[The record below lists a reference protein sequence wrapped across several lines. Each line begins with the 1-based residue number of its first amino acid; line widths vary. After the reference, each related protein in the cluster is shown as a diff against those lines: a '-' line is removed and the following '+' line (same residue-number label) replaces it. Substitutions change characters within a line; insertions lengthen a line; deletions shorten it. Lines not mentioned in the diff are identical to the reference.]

1 MVMLE
6 ALMSLRDN
14 FSNPVK
20 KTAENMR
27 SLGETAENTAPKFD
41 KIDGGLGKAKRS
53 SDKLRD
59 SMSKVLPVSEQN
71 ANAQKKHNDAIQDGE
86 REANKLTGA
95 LKGVLGVAAL
105 IAAGKKFIDFSN
117 EITSATSRLALMND
131 GQQKVTEF
139 NDEIFKS
146 AERARGSY
154 MATADTIAKLGL
166 QTGDLFKS
174 NKELITF
181 AEVLNKQFK
190 IAGTPIESQKSAML
204 QLTQAMGSGVLR
216 GEEFNAIFEASPAI
230 IELIAK
236 KMNMPASQMRSLAA
250 EGKITADV
258 VKSSLLDA
266 IDETSEKF
274 NQMPKTFGDIAE
286 SFKNRAIK
294 AFTPVALQFNKLINS
309 KGFQAMFDVATRS
322 VEVFANG
329 LMFLLAVSENVFNFL
344 YDSWPLLKPLFFMVG
359 GAILAVQWKVIQGF
373 VLMGLQAMKMGAL
386 AVIAGLKTAAAFVI
400 ANLPIVLLG
409 AAIGF
414 VIYLLVQL
422 GATAGDVCGFIV
434 GAFFAVL
441 QIILNFLMFIPNL
454 IVSVAEL
461 IYNTVKDIQTYFL
474 LAKNNIQGAWEMMCY
489 SLHRNIAN
497 FVNGGI
503 KMVES
508 FVNFFIRGINKI
520 IQGINRLSFTTPS
533 WLGGYTFGIHKDEIS
548 EWSAPR
554 MAMPDAPKIANGV
567 KPREYTKFPK
577 AEYGSVGNAF
587 NIGKDVGKNFGNFVS
602 DKVGGIGD
610 FIRNAKD
617 SVMGDLNN
625 RGVGKM
631 PKPGEGLD
639 PLDAGAGGKGKAGK
653 ALKDTAKNTKDIDS
667 ALRRSSD
674 DLSAIKDLMTQRA
687 ITNISWD
694 KIEVK
699 VDNKFGDIHK
709 EVDLDGFIDSIGEG
723 LNNAVNSVMT
733 GVTLLE

>member
-1 MVMLE
+1 MAVMLE
-6 ALMSLRDN
+6 GMMSLTN
-14 FSNPVK
+14 NGFTNPIK
-20 KTAENMR
+20 AAANQLRGLGSTAE
-27 SLGETAENTAPKFD
+27 SVKPKFE
-41 KIDGGLGKAKRS
+41 KMDGGLDKATKS
-53 SDKLRD
+53 SERLRD
-59 SMSKVLPVSEQN
+59 SMGRFLPITN
-71 ANAQKKHNDAIQDGE
+71 KNTNGQKKHNKALKDGE
-86 REANKLTGA
+86 REANKLQSA

-105 IAAGKKFIDFSN
+105 IAAGKKFLDFSN
-117 EITSATSRLALMND
+117 DITSATSRLALMND

-146 AERARGSY
+146 AERSRGSY

-166 QTGDLFKS
+166 QTGDLFKT
-174 NKELITF
+174 NQELITF

-230 IELIAK
+230 IELIAN
-236 KMNMPASQMRSLAA
+236 KMNVPVSQMRSLAA

-266 IDETSEKF
+266 MDETNEKF
-274 NQMPKTFGDIAE
+274 NQMPKTFADIAE

-294 AFTPVALQFNKLINS
+294 AFTPVALQFNKIINS

-329 LMFLLAVSENVFNFL
+329 LFMLLTVVESVTSAISNNWQDLQPVF
-344 YDSWPLLKPLFFMVG
+344 YAVG
-359 GAILAVQWKVIQGF
+359 GAILAVIGKIIGGLM
-373 VLMGLQAMKMGAL
+373 LMGAQAI
-386 AVIAGLKTAAAFVI
+386 IAGLKMAGAFI
-400 ANLPIVLLG
+400 MANLPILLVG
-409 AAIGF
+409 SAIGF
-414 VIYLLVQL
+414 VIYLLMQL
-422 GATAGDVCGFIV
+422 GVTAGDICGFIV
-434 GAFFAVL
+434 GSFLAVI
-441 QIILNFLMFIPNL
+441 QIILNLLTFIPNL
-454 IVSVAEL
+454 IISVAEV
-461 IYNTVKDIQTYFL
+461 IYNCVKDIQTYFL

-503 KMVES
+503 KMVEN

-520 IQGINRLSFTTPS
+520 IQGINRLSFTAPA
-533 WLGGYTFGIHKDEIS
+533 WMGGFTFGVHKEELN

-554 MAMPDAPKIANGV
+554 MATPEAPKIAGDI
-567 KPREYTKFPK
+567 KPREYTKFPRF
-577 AEYGSVGNAF
+577 EYGNVGEAF
-587 NIGKDVGKNFGNFVS
+587 NAGHKIGKNF
-602 DKVGGIGD
+602 GGIGD
-610 FIRNAKD
+610 FIKNAKE

-625 RGVGKM
+625 RSIGKM
-631 PKPGEGLD
+631 PKVGEGLD

-674 DLSAIKDLMTQRA
+674 DLSAIKALMTQRA

-694 KIEVK
+694 KIEVN
-699 VDNKFGDIHK
+699 VDNKFGDVHK
-709 EVDLDGFIDSIGEG
+709 EADLDGFIDNLGEE
-723 LNNAVNSVMT
+723 LLSTVNSTMT